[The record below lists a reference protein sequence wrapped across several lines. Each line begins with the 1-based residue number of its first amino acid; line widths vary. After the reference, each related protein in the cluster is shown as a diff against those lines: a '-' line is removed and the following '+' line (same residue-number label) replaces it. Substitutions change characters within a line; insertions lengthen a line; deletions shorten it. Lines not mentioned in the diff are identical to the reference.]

1 MKLGLFLIASVLAQ
15 LECQNEDE
23 CDSACC
29 NNADQFCIGKEE
41 LVKNKRLYDNAV
53 RRYEEQ
59 EADFNKL
66 AKCYNAVY
74 DNGGFSRLWNN
85 HCGSVNE
92 PCEKESDKKLTLT
105 NLQNATMPF
114 MI

>member
-1 MKLGLFLIASVLAQ
+1 MLAQ

-41 LVKNKRLYDNAV
+41 LVKNKGSLYNENVNYILFFIQRLYDNAV

-74 DNGGFSRLWNN
+74 DNGG
-85 HCGSVNE
+85 
-92 PCEKESDKKLTLT
+92 
-105 NLQNATMPF
+105 NLCN
-114 MI
+114 